1 MSAQSVAQS
10 TITVVAFLCA
20 VFLSIV
26 ALTALDSGVGPLFFI
41 ATLLAVGVA
50 FMRKDKASLA
60 KAIGGAIAGGMYS
73 VALVAGALSLIMW
86 AYNSLSG
93 DPKAQSDH
101 SSMAYIQCKDYVK
114 DRLKAP
120 SSADFPFLADRIT
133 KVSDNHYI
141 VESHVEAQNSFGV
154 KLRSDYYCDIE
165 LVGEYAGSKTSW
177 NLIGLKL
184 AD

>member
-1 MSAQSVAQS
+1 MSTKSAVQS
-10 TITVVAFLCA
+10 TVTVIAFLCA
-20 VFLSIV
+20 AFLSIV
-26 ALTALDSGVGPLFFI
+26 ALTAFDSGVGPLFLVAI
-41 ATLLAVGVA
+41 MLAVGIA
-50 FMRKDKASLA
+50 FLGKDKGSLA
-60 KAIGGAIAGGMYS
+60 KETGGAIAGGIFS
-73 VALVAGALSLIMW
+73 VALVAGVLSLIMW

-93 DPKAQSDH
+93 DTKVQPDH

-141 VESHVEAQNSFGV
+141 VESHVEAQNAFGV

-165 LVGEYAGSKTSW
+165 LVGEYSGSKKNW